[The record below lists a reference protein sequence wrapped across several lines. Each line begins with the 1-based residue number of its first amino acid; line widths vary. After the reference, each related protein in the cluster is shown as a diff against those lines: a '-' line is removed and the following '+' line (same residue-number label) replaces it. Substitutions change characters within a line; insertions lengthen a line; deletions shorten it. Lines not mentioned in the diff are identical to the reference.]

1 MDNSS
6 LTPTPTPTRYRGSA
20 SFWTITVLLTV
31 ILIVIIAL
39 LVHIF
44 TRKDADEAILQCRT
58 QNEQSLLLSLL
69 LNNKQSNIPK
79 AHNDTDERKTA
90 VVLPVM
96 AVNTTQNPSLVPKP
110 EDERKSDM
118 IMNLKTL
125 VSKPEDERKSDMIMN
140 LKTLGDKNDIV
151 ANLKT
156 LEERG
161 KTIET
166 KIKEEAKIIA
176 NNNALKK

>member
-6 LTPTPTPTRYRGSA
+6 LTPTQYRGSA

-44 TRKDADEAILQCRT
+44 TRKKDDEAILQCKT
-58 QNEQSLLLSLL
+58 QNSQSLL
-69 LNNKQSNIPK
+69 LNNKQANIPK
-79 AHNDTDERKTA
+79 AHNDTDERKTT

-110 EDERKSDM
+110 ENEHKSDM

-125 VSKPEDERKSDMIMN
+125 EN
-140 LKTLGDKNDIV
+140 KNDIV
-151 ANLKT
+151 ANIKT

-161 KTIET
+161 KIVET
-166 KIKEEAKIIA
+166 KIKEEAKTIES
-176 NNNALKK
+176 NNPLKK

>member
-6 LTPTPTPTRYRGSA
+6 LTPTPTRYRGSA

-125 VSKPEDERKSDMIMN
+125 
-140 LKTLGDKNDIV
+140 GDKNDIV